1 MEKDENITVEGL
13 YIDKKGHNLYTAIIS
28 TDRYKIKEIT
38 HKKVTVLK
46 RKIIIGK

>member
-1 MEKDENITVEGL
+1 MEKDKDITSVGL
-13 YIDKKGHNLYTAIIS
+13 DIDKKGYNLYTAILS
-28 TDRYKIKEIT
+28 TDWYKIKEIT